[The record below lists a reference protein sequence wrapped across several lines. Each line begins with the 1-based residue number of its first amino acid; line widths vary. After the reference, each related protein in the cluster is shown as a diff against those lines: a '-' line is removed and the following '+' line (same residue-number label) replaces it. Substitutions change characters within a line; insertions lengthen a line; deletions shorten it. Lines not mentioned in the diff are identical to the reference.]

1 MVSSGN
7 STKMYVA
14 QPIEWTDHG
23 VVMLDQ
29 RLLPAEEVS
38 YTYTNYREVARAIRD
53 MVIRGAPAIGVAAAM
68 GAALG
73 VLHSSADSVESL
85 RSEFTEICDT
95 LAKTR
100 PTAVDL
106 FWAIERMKR
115 RFAEL
120 TAHTSDLAK
129 IKQSMVAEARQ
140 VHLEKRA
147 TDEAI
152 GRFGAEFMPADGQVM
167 TQCNAGALATGGI
180 GTALGVIRIAFQQ
193 GKKIHV
199 LVPET
204 RPYLQGARLT
214 AWELHKG
221 GIPLTLITDNMVGH
235 FLKTGK
241 VGAIVTGADRIA
253 ANGDTANKI
262 GTYQI
267 AVLAKENKVPFY
279 IAAPVS
285 TFDLSLPDGDH
296 IPIEERSAA
305 EVTHLQGVQI
315 APDVHAAHPAFD
327 VTPFRYIAAIFTERG
342 VARAPYTAALRALAQ
357 SAQLAAV
364 APSTGS

>member
-1 MVSSGN
+1 
-7 STKMYVA
+7 MYVA
-14 QPIEWTDHG
+14 QPIAWTDRG

-29 RLLPAEEVS
+29 RRLPAEEIS
-38 YTYTNYREVARAIRD
+38 YTYTDYREVAKAIRE

-68 GAALG
+68 GVALG
-73 VLHSSADSVESL
+73 VLHSRAASL
-85 RSEFTEICDT
+85 EALRAEFPGICDT
-95 LAKTR
+95 LAQTR

-106 FWAIERMKR
+106 FWALERMKR

-120 TAHTSDLAK
+120 SAGTSDLAQ
-129 IKQSMVAEARQ
+129 IRQALVEEAKL
-140 VHLEKRA
+140 VHLEKKA

-152 GRFGAEFMPADGQVM
+152 GRFGAEFMPAAGQVM
-167 TQCNAGALATGGI
+167 TQCNAGALATAGI
-180 GTALGVIRIAFQQ
+180 GTALGVIRVAFQQ
-193 GKKIHV
+193 GKKLHV

-214 AWELHKG
+214 AWELHRG

-235 FLKTGK
+235 FLKSGK
-241 VGAIVTGADRIA
+241 VGAVVTGADRIA

-267 AVLAKENKVPFY
+267 AVLARENNVPFY

-285 TFDLSLPDGDH
+285 TLDLSIPDGSH

-305 EVTHLQGVQI
+305 EVTHFQGVRI
-315 APDVHAAHPAFD
+315 APDVPAAHPAFD
-327 VTPFRYIAAIFTERG
+327 VTPARYIAAIFTERG
-342 VARAPYTAALRALAQ
+342 VARAPFSDSLRALAA
-357 SAQLAAV
+357 S
-364 APSTGS
+364 

>member
-1 MVSSGN
+1 
-7 STKMYVA
+7 MYVA
-14 QPIEWTDHG
+14 QPIEWTDAG

-29 RLLPAEEVS
+29 RRLPAEEIR
-38 YTYTNYREVARAIRD
+38 YTYTDYREVAKAIRE

-68 GAALG
+68 GIALG
-73 VLHSSADSVESL
+73 VLHSPAKS
-85 RSEFTEICDT
+85 SETLSGEFSEICEV

-115 RFAEL
+115 RFATL
-120 TAHTSDLAK
+120 RANGSDIET
-129 IKQSMVAEARQ
+129 IKQAMVAEAQ
-140 VHLEKRA
+140 LVHLEKKA

-152 GRFGAEFMPADGQVM
+152 GKFGAEFMPRDGQVM

-180 GTALGVIRIAFQQ
+180 GTALGVIRVAVEQ
-193 GKKIHV
+193 GKHLHV

-221 GIPLTLITDNMVGH
+221 GIPLTLITDNMAGH

-241 VGAIVTGADRIA
+241 VGAVVTGADRIA

-267 AVLAKENKVPFY
+267 AVLAKENNVPFY
-279 IAAPVS
+279 IAAPIS
-285 TFDLSLPDGDH
+285 TFDLSIPDGEH
-296 IPIEERSAA
+296 IPIEERTAA
-305 EVTHLQGVQI
+305 EVTHLQGIRI

-327 VTPFRYIAAIFTERG
+327 VTPARYIAAIFTERG
-342 VARAPYTAALRALAQ
+342 VARAPYTDALKKLSSAAQ
-357 SAQLAAV
+357 E
-364 APSTGS
+364 